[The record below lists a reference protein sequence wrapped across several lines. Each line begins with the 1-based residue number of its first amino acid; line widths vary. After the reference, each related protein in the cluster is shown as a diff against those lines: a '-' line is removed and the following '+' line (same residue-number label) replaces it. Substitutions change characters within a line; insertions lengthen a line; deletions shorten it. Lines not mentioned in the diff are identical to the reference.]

1 VATEIL
7 LILAKRQERKSL
19 APLRDLSPRG
29 EGLNVDGDWAP
40 SHNCKSIIAR
50 KKRGVVMNASKFGWA
65 SSTFV
70 VSALLLA
77 ACGTTNSTSPTTLSG
92 PLVFGSDSSFTGP
105 NANFGAEQVAGCFT
119 AVSLINK
126 QGGLFGQQAQCQ
138 IIDNRNDP
146 ADGVAAATKA
156 VATINNFGGT
166 LGPGGV
172 ATATEPVYESAKITM
187 MADTG
192 DSAFNHTTDKY
203 FWRVTPPDSAG
214 GYAMAVWALKQKYTR
229 AAAVFSNDT
238 TAQTSVPT
246 LVSGYQKGGGT
257 MVSNLQ
263 IVPDQSSYQVEAAR
277 VQAANPQAIFT
288 EADAQTDATFLKAFQ
303 QLNGGKM
310 IPIVGTAPTITADWA
325 KAVGDAIGTANLDKY
340 YVGLQPYVQA
350 SGPAWQ
356 VFNDALLADP
366 SQIPNPAQWSSD
378 AYSMTD
384 YDGIN
389 IMALA
394 MLAANSWKPTD
405 YNSHIPDVTAPGTGK
420 TDVFSFADGKAA
432 LAAGKKIRYNGAGGA
447 VNFDQWHNYGG
458 DFSANGYDSSG
469 SQTTAGVVTAADV
482 KAISG

>member
-1 VATEIL
+1 MLKAG
-7 LILAKRQERKSL
+7 KR
-19 APLRDLSPRG
+19 
-29 EGLNVDGDWAP
+29 
-40 SHNCKSIIAR
+40 
-50 KKRGVVMNASKFGWA
+50 GWA
-65 SSTFV
+65 SAVFV
-70 VSALLLA
+70 VSAVLLA
-77 ACGTTNSTSPTTLSG
+77 ACGTTTSSSSTALNG

-119 AVSLINK
+119 AVSLIN
-126 QGGLFGQQAQCQ
+126 QAGGMFGQKVQCK

-146 ADGVAAATKA
+146 ADGVAAATQA
-156 VATINNFGGT
+156 VATIVNFGGT

-172 ATATEPVYESAKITM
+172 ATATEPVYQSSKITM

-214 GYAMAVWALKQKYTR
+214 GYAMAVWALKQHYMQG
-229 AAAVFSNDT
+229 AAVFSNDT

-246 LVSGYQKGGGT
+246 LLSGYQKGGGT

-263 IVPDQSSYQVEAAR
+263 IVPDQSSYQVEAAN
-277 VQAANPQAIFT
+277 VLAKHPQVIFT

-303 QLNGGKM
+303 SLNGGNL
-310 IPIVGTAPTITADWA
+310 IPIIGTAPTITADWE
-325 KAVGDAIGTANLDKY
+325 KAVGDAIGMANLVKY
-340 YVGLQPYVQA
+340 YVGLQPYVQG
-350 SGPAWQ
+350 SGPAWD
-356 VFNDALLADP
+356 VFNKALLADTAD
-366 SQIPNPAQWSSD
+366 IPNPSQWSAD

-394 MLAANSWKPTD
+394 MLDANSWKPVD
-405 YNSHIPDVTAPGTGK
+405 YNSHIPNVTSPGTGK
-420 TDVFSFADGKAA
+420 TDVFNFADGKAA
-432 LAAGKKIRYNGAGGA
+432 LAAGKQIRYNGAGGA

-469 SQTTAGVVTAADV
+469 NPTTAGVVLASDV

>member
-1 VATEIL
+1 MRVAS
-7 LILAKRQERKSL
+7 R
-19 APLRDLSPRG
+19 
-29 EGLNVDGDWAP
+29 
-40 SHNCKSIIAR
+40 
-50 KKRGVVMNASKFGWA
+50 FGWA
-65 SSTFV
+65 SAVSV
-70 VSALLLA
+70 VSAVVLA
-77 ACGTTNSTSPTTLSG
+77 ACGNSPTSSTTLSG

-126 QGGLFGQQAQCQ
+126 QGGMFGQQVQCQ
-138 IIDNRNDP
+138 TIDNRNDP

-156 VATINNFGGT
+156 VATITNFGGT

-172 ATATEPVYESAKITM
+172 ATATEPVYQAAKITM

-214 GYAMAVWALKQKYTR
+214 GYAMAVWAWKQGYKT

-246 LVSGYQKGGGT
+246 LLSGYQKEGGN

-263 IVPDQSSYQVEAAR
+263 VVPDQSSYQTEAAR
-277 VQAANPQAIFT
+277 VVAAHPQVIFT

-303 QLNGGKM
+303 QLNGGTM
-310 IPIVGTAPTITADWA
+310 IPIIGTAPTITADWA

-340 YVGLQPYVQA
+340 YVGLQPYVA
-350 SGPAWQ
+350 GSGPSWD
-356 VFNDALLADP
+356 VFNTALLAD
-366 SQIPNPAQWSSD
+366 SKDIPNPAQWSAD

-394 MLAANSWKPTD
+394 MLDANSWKPTD
-405 YNSHIPDVTAPGTGK
+405 YNNDIPDVTSPGTGK
-420 TDVFSFADGKAA
+420 TEVHSFAEGKAA
-432 LAAGKKIRYNGAGGA
+432 LAAGHKIHYIGAGGA

-469 SQTTAGVVTAADV
+469 NQANTGVVTAADV
-482 KAISG
+482 KAISA